1 MRPIL
6 VLLCV
11 CFSFTACGPGGD
23 DDDSGVADDDDSGV
37 AGDDDDTTSLPADC
51 SALTAA
57 LADLASWPVQTS
69 CSYFFSASTSA
80 NDYRLAVS
88 FGVPE
93 TPPPTV
99 GTSFVI
105 SLDGNAVANQ
115 VTGSLQI
122 QAGSNLN
129 TWDCNDAL
137 DPSMEPVV
145 SQQWN
150 PIAGTATLQVTA
162 VDGEAWPG
170 GPTLFTGD
178 IILQDVDVEP
188 GTQPGTT
195 CGVPDTTW
203 TDRSFGW
210 LPG

>member
-1 MRPIL
+1 MASKDLI
-6 VLLCV
+6 VLLCTLSLAG
-11 CFSFTACGPGGD
+11 CFTACEPRGD
-23 DDDSGVADDDDSGV
+23 DDDSAGASDDDDS
-37 AGDDDDTTSLPADC
+37 APATTDC
-51 SALTAA
+51 AA
-57 LADLASWPVQTS
+57 LDAALQNLASWPVQTS

-80 NDYRLAVS
+80 NDYRLALS

-115 VTGSLQI
+115 VTGSLQM

-150 PIAGTATLQVTA
+150 PIAGTATLLVTA

-178 IILQDVDVEP
+178 ILLQDVDVEP
-188 GTQPGTT
+188 DTQQGTP
-195 CGVPDTTW
+195 CDVPDATW